1 SLILTIISLA
11 YQGISIEEL
20 PSRSN
25 AELRE
30 HLFNAYIDRMFKR
43 RAVNIVYSQEK
54 VKKWL
59 IWLAKQMVRESETV
73 FLIERMQPTW
83 LQRKIN
89 NIAYIVTLLM
99 IIFLLFWNL
108 FNQALLSYELLILLS
123 FGILYFWRFFGF
135 KTIQTV
141 SSLRWLGKYT
151 INRVII
157 GITIGLISGLL
168 FSLFRQDIINYT
180 IVRGAMAGLSLG
192 LTLGI
197 VRGMTGPGIEEVTI
211 PNQGI
216 LLSTKNALIFGLIA
230 AILMSLSAKLLDW
243 YLIAWGQYGLI
254 FGLAVGG
261 GEACVKHFI
270 LRVILYFNGYIPWNY
285 ARFLDYATQL
295 IFLQKVGGGYIFIH
309 RLLLEH
315 FARMPENS

>member
-1 SLILTIISLA
+1 
-11 YQGISIEEL
+11 
-20 PSRSN
+20 
-25 AELRE
+25 
-30 HLFNAYIDRMFKR
+30 
-43 RAVNIVYSQEK
+43 
-54 VKKWL
+54 
-59 IWLAKQMVRESETV
+59 
-73 FLIERMQPTW
+73 
-83 LQRKIN
+83 
-89 NIAYIVTLLM
+89 
-99 IIFLLFWNL
+99 FWNL
-108 FNQALLSYELLILLS
+108 FNQALLSYEILILLG
-123 FGILYFWRFFGF
+123 FCFFYFWRFFGF
-135 KTIQTV
+135 KTIHTV

-151 INRVII
+151 ISRVII

-168 FSLFRQDIINYT
+168 FSLFRHNVRYINQISHTII
-180 IVRGAMAGLSLG
+180 RGAMAGLSLG

-197 VRGMTGPGIEEVTI
+197 VRGMTGPGIEELTI

-230 AILMSLSAKLLDW
+230 AILMIFSAKLLDW
-243 YLIAWGQYGLI
+243 YLIAWCQYGFI

-285 ARFLDYATQL
+285 SRFLDYATQL

-315 FARMPENS
+315 FARMPLK